1 MMEKPFYAE
10 GLRFS
15 CTRCS
20 ACCCHDPGYVF
31 LSERDVAT
39 LVRALG
45 MRYNDFVET
54 YCRWIS
60 LPWTRE
66 QLSLKEKSNYDCIF
80 WKQGCSVYEQ
90 RPQQCRSF
98 PFWQSVVISAEAW
111 ERAAA
116 SCPGMGKGALHTSME
131 IASWLEKEDAEIV
144 ICKRSAEKSNV
155 AASLKTPQTG
165 EL

>member
-1 MMEKPFYAE
+1 
-10 GLRFS
+10 
-15 CTRCS
+15 
-20 ACCCHDPGYVF
+20 
-31 LSERDVAT
+31 
-39 LVRALG
+39 
-45 MRYNDFVET
+45 MRYSDFVET

-60 LPWTRE
+60 LPWARE

-111 ERAAA
+111 ETAAA
-116 SCPGMGKGALHTSME
+116 SCPGMGKGALHTSAE
-131 IASWLEKEDAEIV
+131 IASWLEEEDAETV
-144 ICKRSAEKSNV
+144 IGKRSAENQTRRLYK
-155 AASLKTPQTG
+155 APPQAG